1 MVAEVP
7 DPAFLALKH
16 QACRPEICCCGQ
28 KCFTCL
34 GLTNA
39 HPSENR
45 SGASAK
51 SSAVPGPKSALQL
64 ANPGTDCRVV
74 RTLRQMKVSR
84 RRSER
89 QVIDRKQALKHFPT
103 RTACAGSRC
112 DGVGGPGS
120 QIKFERWTAVLGAGD
135 GCRQCF
141 LCRPDGRMLLVKRS
155 HRPHQAGGQKHD
167 PERENAQHTFRT

>member
-1 MVAEVP
+1 MFAEMP
-7 DPAFLALKH
+7 DPSLLALKH
-16 QACRPEICCCGQ
+16 QACRPEVGRCAQ
-28 KCFTCL
+28 KGLACL
-34 GLTNA
+34 GLTNMD
-39 HPSENR
+39 PSENG

-74 RTLRQMKVSR
+74 RALLQMKVSR

-112 DGVGGPGS
+112 DVVGDPGS
-120 QIKFERWTAVLGAGD
+120 QIKFERWQAVLGAGD